1 MAILKTKV
9 ELYLEDN
16 SKTWASEKN
25 NIILQNDSDGNGTYL
40 VWKTDKVTKPTD
52 TELANAKEAAVDAD
66 WWRVLRKTRDEKLVA
81 SDEDL
86 RERVVSK
93 FGDKYDILFRDQFYV
108 PQYDEQSRVQNP
120 HQDFKNLFNRP
131 IGKSQE
137 AREKQELDS

>member
-66 WWRVLRKTRDEKLVA
+66 WWRILRKTRDEKLVA
-81 SDEDL
+81 SDWTQGADVPSDIKGNSIRAMSSGFET
-86 RERVVSK
+86 V
-93 FGDKYDILFRDQFYV
+93 YDIDSKGFRTFNNATV
-108 PQYDEQSRVQNP
+108 IGEVTSKTELVNFSR
-120 HQDFKNLFNRP
+120 
-131 IGKSQE
+131 
-137 AREKQELDS
+137 